1 MREEQFKLTLGFDHT
16 WVVNNP
22 ENLKALGLDGEKGKR
37 DKDQIGLFGESEVP
51 AAVLDCEASGIRM
64 AISTTQVGCHFYTGD
79 YLAAKG
85 DIEGK
90 GGVVYKARHGC
101 CIETQTLPNSPH
113 VPAFPSSI
121 LKPGE
126 KFWHRT
132 THTFSVI

>member
-1 MREEQFKLTLGFDHT
+1 MKEEQFKLTLGFDHT
-16 WVVNNP
+16 FVVNNP
-22 ENLKALGLDGEKGKR
+22 DNLGALGLPGEKGAR
-37 DKDQIGLFGESEVP
+37 ENDDIGLRGEKEVP
-51 AAVLDCEASGIRM
+51 AAVLECEASGIRM

-79 YLAAKG
+79 YLDKKG

-121 LKPGE
+121 LQPAE
-126 KFWHRT
+126 MFWHRT